1 MKELIYELNK
11 DHEQIEVFLDKM
23 EALIHET
30 NFSKNLHELSALAEE
45 FEKLS
50 LLHHAREEKILY
62 PWMLKQNKSSDKE
75 LIERIIEDHRALEK
89 KVGVIRSEM
98 AAAAADQNYVYGN
111 LGYALTILI
120 SKYKEHAE
128 RESSFIFLIA
138 ESLSD
143 ATAS

>member
-1 MKELIYELNK
+1 MKELIYDLNK
-11 DHEQIEVFLDKM
+11 DHEQIEAFLDKM
-23 EALIHET
+23 EALINDA
-30 NFSKNLHELSALAEE
+30 NFSKNLHELSVLAEE

-50 LLHHAREEKILY
+50 VLHHAREEKILY

-75 LIERIIEDHRALEK
+75 LIERIIADHRSLEE
-89 KVGVIRSEM
+89 KVGKVRAEIST
-98 AAAAADQNYVYGN
+98 ASNDQNYSLGN
-111 LGYALTILI
+111 LGYGLTTLI
-120 SKYKEHAE
+120 SRYKEHAE

>member
-11 DHEQIEVFLDKM
+11 DHELIEAFLDKM

-30 NFSKNLHELSALAEE
+30 NFSKNLHELSVLAED

-50 LLHHAREEKILY
+50 VLHHAREEKVLY
-62 PWMLKQNKSSDKE
+62 PWMMKQNKSSDKE
-75 LIERIIEDHRALEK
+75 LIERIVDDHRALEK
-89 KVGVIRSEM
+89 KVGDIRAQINEALS
-98 AAAAADQNYVYGN
+98 DKNYTYGN
-111 LGYALTILI
+111 LGYALTLLI

-138 ESLSD
+138 ESLSN